1 MLKQAWWFVTCR
13 KKQAAF
19 LVCILALVTFLMLSI
34 SPMFSALSESTFYT
48 YAEEFGLH
56 HCIYYDLTEAQ
67 WETLRGISDVK
78 EAGVITNFGNYALSG
93 TKVRITLGSFDET
106 ALTLSKIK
114 LREGRFPKQPGEAAV
129 EAHVLYQLPA
139 GAGLGTK
146 FAVEGTDGTAEYTI
160 CGVVEDYR
168 SKWSVPSMIK
178 PGVNDLPAAFVAA
191 GADWMPAPVKSAMVY
206 FHTVTAEEEPFR
218 LEANVYHIQLK
229 GQENGDFLFMDNT
242 NLYQHQQSRMYYGNW
257 YRKYFVLLALVGA
270 GLILTVALLGYDRNF
285 DAAAYTL
292 YTTGAPRREVR
303 RLFYL
308 IHLLL
313 AALGVAAGMALCG
326 VFVPIARAALGYDFS
341 VFSYLWRAGIPVL
354 LTLGVAAAY
363 DLCVL
368 RRQYGCDF
376 SHRED
381 TRRKKKQEAPEEL
394 PLGRRLSLALAAR
407 HVEQNWRRLTAA
419 MLVGVVLAVMLF
431 CMQAERAESYES
443 LGREV
448 PMLSAEAAEQWSFLG
463 CGTYR
468 INGVYQFFDDD
479 RVRAL
484 RNLPGVTE
492 LYRSYEQ
499 EVNLQIPRGL
509 GEYWELFFQNNQTPV
524 LGYEASEVPAIPQ
537 DVRSTAE
544 GFRFIVLDKLEQ
556 EWLQRAYPDL
566 PVESL
571 LSDGRAVLF
580 CPPIDRVRASDGSS
594 VDNRV
599 LFGSEVSQITSGIA
613 RNETVRAG
621 DSLTLSW
628 LDASPYLLDEVKD
641 RTDRIRFCE
650 QELPLSAVVNE
661 GFYMQRPYSIDDE
674 RDGLTIVLSEETM
687 RSLPFFQG
695 LFTFRVTMDPDI
707 SDADYA
713 AVEEAFCR
721 AAYAIEGANLYSSRE
736 EEALLDKVQRT
747 VRLSYGILAVMLGG
761 FVLISLF
768 SVLYGTLLQRQRM
781 FGILR
786 AAGYRKRQMYG
797 CILTELA
804 VYWLGA
810 SLTCLMAT
818 LFGVYSFMKNVVGL
832 YLNAA
837 DLWAQAAKAGLFSAG
852 LAAVLVALAWV
863 LTEAVWKRSISESI
877 RFAE

>member
-146 FAVEGTDGTAEYTI
+146 FTVEGADGTAEYTI

-168 SKWSVPSMIK
+168 SQWSVPSMIK

-270 GLILTVALLGYDRNF
+270 GLILMVSLFGYDRNF

-381 TRRKKKQEAPEEL
+381 ARRKKKQEAPEEL
-394 PLGRRLSLALAAR
+394 PLGRRLGLALAAR

-479 RVRAL
+479 RVRGL

-544 GFRFIVLDKLEQ
+544 GFRFVVLDKLEQ

-594 VDNRV
+594 ADNRV

-613 RNETVRAG
+613 RNETVKAG

-674 RDGLTIVLSEETM
+674 RDGLAIVLSEETM

-707 SDADYA
+707 SDAGYA

-837 DLWAQAAKAGLFSAG
+837 DLWSQAAKAGLFSAG
-852 LAAVLVALAWV
+852 LAAVLVVLAWV

>member
-48 YAEEFGLH
+48 YAEEYGLH

-67 WETLRGISDVK
+67 WETLRGIPVVK
-78 EAGVITNFGNYALSG
+78 EAGVITNFGSYALAG
-93 TKVRITLGSFDET
+93 AGVNITLGSFDET

-146 FAVEGTDGTAEYTI
+146 FAVEGADGTAEYTI

-168 SKWSVPSMIK
+168 SQWSVPSMIK

-191 GADWMPAPVKSAMVY
+191 GADWMPAPVKSAMMY
-206 FHTVTAEEEPFR
+206 FHTVSAQDEPFI
-218 LEANVYHIQLK
+218 LEANIYHERLL
-229 GQENGDFLFMDNT
+229 GHENGDFLFKDNA
-242 NLYQHQQSRMYYGNW
+242 NLYQHQQSRMHFSNW
-257 YRKYFVLLALVGA
+257 YQKYFVLLALAGA
-270 GLILTVALLGYDRNF
+270 GLILMVALFGYDRNF

-292 YTTGAPRREVR
+292 YTTGATRREVR

-313 AALGVAAGMALCG
+313 AALGVAAGMGLCG
-326 VFVPIARAALGYDFS
+326 VFVPIARAVLGYDFS
-341 VFSYLWRAGIPVL
+341 VIPYLWRAGIPVL

-363 DLCVL
+363 DLGVL

-376 SHRED
+376 SQRED
-381 TRRKKKQEAPEEL
+381 AHRKKKQEAAEEL
-394 PLGRRLSLALAAR
+394 PLGRHLGLALAAR

-419 MLVGVVLAVMLF
+419 MLVGVVLVVMLF

-443 LGREV
+443 LVREV
-448 PMLSAEAAEQWSFLG
+448 PTLFAEAAEQWSCLEY
-463 CGTYR
+463 GTYR

-484 RNLPGVTE
+484 RDLPGVTE

-509 GEYWELFFQNNQTPV
+509 GEYWELFFQNNQTPIM
-524 LGYEASEVPAIPQ
+524 GYEASEVPVIPQ
-537 DVRSTAE
+537 DVRATSF
-544 GFRFIVLDKLEQ
+544 GFRFIVLDEEEQ

-566 PVESL
+566 SVESL
-571 LSDGRAVLF
+571 LSDGRAILF

-599 LFGSEVSQITSGIA
+599 LFGSEVSQITSGVA
-613 RNETVRAG
+613 RNETVKAG

-628 LDASPYLLDEVKD
+628 LDASPYLLDEIKD

-674 RDGLTIVLSEETM
+674 PDGLTIVLSEETM

-695 LFTFRVTMDPDI
+695 MFTFRLFMDPEI

-747 VRLSYGILAVMLGG
+747 VRLSYGILAVTLGG

-810 SLTCLMAT
+810 SLTCLMTT
-818 LFGVYSFMKNVVGL
+818 LFGVYNFMKNVVGL
-832 YLNAA
+832 YLNAV
-837 DLWAQAAKAGLFSAG
+837 DLWPQAAKAGLFSAG
-852 LAAVLVALAWV
+852 LAAVLVLLAWV

>member
-67 WETLRGISDVK
+67 WETLRGIPIVK

-146 FAVEGTDGTAEYTI
+146 FTVEGADGTAEYTI

-191 GADWMPAPVKSAMVY
+191 GADWMPAPVKSAMMY
-206 FHTVTAEEEPFR
+206 FHTVSAQDEPFI
-218 LEANVYHIQLK
+218 LEADVYHAQLK
-229 GQENGDFLFMDNT
+229 GHENGDFLFVDNS
-242 NLYQHQQSRMYYGNW
+242 NLYQHQQSRMYFSNW

-270 GLILTVALLGYDRNF
+270 GLILTVALFGYDRNF

-381 TRRKKKQEAPEEL
+381 ARRKKKQEAPEEL
-394 PLGRRLSLALAAR
+394 PLGRHLGLALAAR

-419 MLVGVVLAVMLF
+419 MLVGVVLVVMLF
-431 CMQAERAESYES
+431 CMQAERAESYGS
-443 LGREV
+443 WVREV
-448 PMLSAEAAEQWSFLG
+448 PTLSAQAAEQ
-463 CGTYR
+463 C
-468 INGVYQFFDDD
+468 
-479 RVRAL
+479 A
-484 RNLPGVTE
+484 LPG
-492 LYRSYEQ
+492 L
-499 EVNLQIPRGL
+499 
-509 GEYWELFFQNNQTPV
+509 W
-524 LGYEASEVPAIPQ
+524 
-537 DVRSTAE
+537 
-544 GFRFIVLDKLEQ
+544 
-556 EWLQRAYPDL
+556 
-566 PVESL
+566 
-571 LSDGRAVLF
+571 
-580 CPPIDRVRASDGSS
+580 
-594 VDNRV
+594 
-599 LFGSEVSQITSGIA
+599 
-613 RNETVRAG
+613 
-621 DSLTLSW
+621 
-628 LDASPYLLDEVKD
+628 
-641 RTDRIRFCE
+641 
-650 QELPLSAVVNE
+650 
-661 GFYMQRPYSIDDE
+661 
-674 RDGLTIVLSEETM
+674 
-687 RSLPFFQG
+687 
-695 LFTFRVTMDPDI
+695 DI
-707 SDADYA
+707 S
-713 AVEEAFCR
+713 
-721 AAYAIEGANLYSSRE
+721 G
-736 EEALLDKVQRT
+736 QRR
-747 VRLSYGILAVMLGG
+747 VSIL
-761 FVLISLF
+761 
-768 SVLYGTLLQRQRM
+768 
-781 FGILR
+781 
-786 AAGYRKRQMYG
+786 
-797 CILTELA
+797 
-804 VYWLGA
+804 
-810 SLTCLMAT
+810 
-818 LFGVYSFMKNVVGL
+818 
-832 YLNAA
+832 
-837 DLWAQAAKAGLFSAG
+837 
-852 LAAVLVALAWV
+852 
-863 LTEAVWKRSISESI
+863 
-877 RFAE
+877 

>member
-48 YAEEFGLH
+48 YAEEYGLH

-67 WETLRGISDVK
+67 WETLRGIPIVK

-146 FAVEGTDGTAEYTI
+146 FTVEGADGTAEYTI

-206 FHTVTAEEEPFR
+206 FHTVTAEEEPFQ
-218 LEANVYHIQLK
+218 LEADVYHAQLK
-229 GQENGDFLFMDNT
+229 GHENGDFLFVDNS
-242 NLYQHQQSRMYYGNW
+242 NLYQYQQSRMYFSNW

-270 GLILTVALLGYDRNF
+270 GLILMVALFGYDRNF

-292 YTTGAPRREVR
+292 YTVGAPRREVR

-381 TRRKKKQEAPEEL
+381 ARRKKKQEAPEEL
-394 PLGRRLSLALAAR
+394 PLGRRLGLALAAR

-431 CMQAERAESYES
+431 CMQAERAESYGS
-443 LGREV
+443 RVREV
-448 PMLSAEAAEQWSFLG
+448 PTLSAQAATQWSCLDYG
-463 CGTYR
+463 SYR
-468 INGVYQFFDDD
+468 LNGVYQFFDDD

-484 RNLPGVTE
+484 RDLPGVTE

-509 GEYWELFFQNNQTPV
+509 GEYWELLFQNYQAP
-524 LGYEASEVPAIPQ
+524 LGMNEASEVPAIPQ
-537 DVRSTAE
+537 DVRATSF
-544 GFRFIVLDKLEQ
+544 GFGFVVLDEVEQ

-571 LSDGRAVLF
+571 LSDGRAILF
-580 CPPIDRVRASDGSS
+580 CPPIDQVRELDG
-594 VDNRV
+594 NRV
-599 LFGSEVSQITSGIA
+599 QFGSRISEITDGVT
-613 RNETVRAG
+613 RNETVKAG

-661 GFYMQRPYSIDDE
+661 GFYMERPYSIDDE
-674 RDGLTIVLSEETM
+674 PDGLTIVLSEETM

-695 LFTFRVTMDPDI
+695 MFTFRVTMDPDI
-707 SDADYA
+707 SDAGYA

-747 VRLSYGILAVMLGG
+747 VRLSYGILAVTLGG

-818 LFGVYSFMKNVVGL
+818 LFGVYSFMANVVGV

-837 DLWAQAAKAGLFSAG
+837 DLWPQAAKAGLFSAG
-852 LAAVLVALAWV
+852 LAAVLVVLAWV

>member
-67 WETLRGISDVK
+67 WETLRGISTVK

-106 ALTLSKIK
+106 ALTLSKVK

-146 FAVEGTDGTAEYTI
+146 FTVEGADGTAEYTI

-218 LEANVYHIQLK
+218 LEADVYHAQLK
-229 GQENGDFLFMDNT
+229 GHENGDFLFVDNS
-242 NLYQHQQSRMYYGNW
+242 NLYQHQQSRMYFSNW
-257 YRKYFVLLALVGA
+257 YRKYFVLLALAGA
-270 GLILTVALLGYDRNF
+270 GLILMVALFGYDRNF

-381 TRRKKKQEAPEEL
+381 TRRKKKQEAAEEL
-394 PLGRRLSLALAAR
+394 PLGRRLGLALAAR

-431 CMQAERAESYES
+431 CMQAERAESYGS
-443 LGREV
+443 WVREV
-448 PMLSAEAAEQWSFLG
+448 PTLSAQAAEQWSCLDY
-463 CGTYR
+463 GTYR
-468 INGVYQFFDDD
+468 VNGVYQFFDDD

-484 RNLPGVTE
+484 RDLPGVTE

-499 EVNLQIPRGL
+499 EVNLQVPRGL
-509 GEYWELFFQNNQTPV
+509 GEYWELFFQNNQTPIM
-524 LGYEASEVPAIPQ
+524 GYEASEVPAIPQ
-537 DVRSTAE
+537 DVRSTAF
-544 GFRFIVLDKLEQ
+544 GFGFVVLDEVEQ

-571 LSDGRAVLF
+571 LSDGQVILF
-580 CPPIDRVRASDGSS
+580 CPPIDQVRELDG
-594 VDNRV
+594 NRV
-599 LFGSEVSQITSGIA
+599 QFGSRISEITDGVT
-613 RNETVRAG
+613 RNETVKAG

-661 GFYMQRPYSIDDE
+661 GFYMERPYSIDDE
-674 RDGLTIVLSEETM
+674 PDGLTIVLSEETM

-695 LFTFRVTMDPDI
+695 MFTFRVTMDPGI
-707 SDADYA
+707 SDAGYA

-747 VRLSYGILAVMLGG
+747 VRLSYGILAVTLGG

-818 LFGVYSFMKNVVGL
+818 LFGVYSFMANVVGV

-837 DLWAQAAKAGLFSAG
+837 DLWPQAAKAGLFSAG
-852 LAAVLVALAWV
+852 LAAVLVVLAWV